1 MTQSILDK
9 RSKPKGAPGLPLG
22 LLELFG
28 LNLALNMVN
37 VGATSALIRRGLFE
51 PIQAIVQRLA
61 IPVLV
66 DLVALAVLGF
76 LAERLTEVPGE
87 PDPKATRFDR
97 MVSAGA
103 PWWLGYA
110 FFVLLIRSLFVLS
123 QMPVGSFLSGLIPTL
138 RDLPS
143 YRGITDLSA
152 WTPTAWNISVL
163 AVVVAGLVGGLILR
177 RLRPSPGRTLW
188 LLRGTVLL
196 TLAISAPA
204 AQRAHASWVPAVE
217 GDELIGKLRPTARI
231 EGGTWQP
238 EGLRG
243 RVTLVEF
250 WTTWCGACKRLLP
263 RLRELQKSQ
272 TDPRFQTLLVNV
284 EGRGRPS
291 RELISKIKAYQ
302 ASRAPELPVLVDRGP
317 WASAVG
323 ISVYPTVVLIGPRG
337 DILRL
342 WSGSPPSAA
351 LQKAVQGALS
361 SFGDL

>member
-28 LNLALNMVN
+28 LNLALNAVT
-37 VGATSALIRRGLFE
+37 VGATSALMRRGLFE

-61 IPVLV
+61 VPVLV
-66 DLVALAVLGF
+66 DLMALAVLGF
-76 LAERLTEVPGE
+76 VAERLTEVPGE

-97 MVSAGA
+97 MVAAGA

-110 FFVLLIRSLFVLS
+110 FFVLLVRSIFVLS
-123 QMPVGSFLSGLIPTL
+123 QMPVGKFLSGLTPAL
-138 RDLPS
+138 RHLPS
-143 YRGITDLSA
+143 YRGLTDLSA
-152 WTPTAWNISVL
+152 WTPTAWNVSVV
-163 AVVVAGLVGGLILR
+163 AVAVAGLIGGMILR
-177 RLRPSPGRTLW
+177 RAAVSPTKLLW
-188 LLRGTVLL
+188 ALRGAILMP
-196 TLAISAPA
+196 LAISAPA
-204 AQRAHASWVPAVE
+204 AQRAHASWVPAAE
-217 GDELIGKLRPTARI
+217 GDVLINKLRPTARI

-243 RVTLVEF
+243 HVTLVEF

-272 TDPRFQTLLVNV
+272 TDPRFKTLLVNV

-291 RELISKIKAYQ
+291 RELISKIKEYQ

-342 WSGSPPSAA
+342 WSGSPPSGS
-351 LQKAVQGALS
+351 LERAVQTALS
-361 SFGDL
+361 GPPVL